1 MGILD
6 KIKGGVLNIFSEKS
20 TNKKSDFSGN
30 FCSKCGEPLQEG
42 ASFCSKCG
50 SGVDENI
57 VTREDNKTR
66 RTEFLGEVLKCP
78 NCGAVITETTAICP
92 ECNAKIT
99 RLSAVGS
106 VQKFKEEIFEIE
118 KGRSKGLKGLLNM
131 SNSTTDSQ
139 ILMLI
144 KTFPIPNSV
153 DDILEFI
160 FLSIANI
167 DVSLSKKSMFK
178 KSGIK
183 AEISNAWV
191 LKMQQAYEKARV
203 AFSSE
208 PSFKQIQNIYY
219 GKMKELKLKVTD

>member
-6 KIKGGVLNIFSEKS
+6 KIKSGALNVFSKKG
-20 TNKKSDFSGN
+20 TNKNNNSSGN
-30 FCSKCGEPLQEG
+30 YCPKCGESLQEG

-50 SGVDENI
+50 SGVDGN
-57 VTREDNKTR
+57 VVMREGDKTR
-66 RTEFLGEVLKCP
+66 HTEYLGEVLKCP

-92 ECNAKIT
+92 ECNVKIT

-178 KSGIK
+178 KNGIK

-191 LKMQQAYEKARV
+191 LKMQQAYEKAKI

-219 GKMKELKLKVTD
+219 GKMKELKLKVID